1 MTVKRLD
8 SNQPETFS
16 FSKQDNELIEKIIK
30 NYPKDRK
37 QSAVVPSLYIAQKR
51 AGGWLP

>member
-16 FSKQDNELIEKIIK
+16 FSKKDNELIEKILK

-37 QSAVVPSLYIAQKR
+37 QSAVVPSLYIAQK
-51 AGGWLP
+51 